1 MLEREIK
8 TGQLYKHFKGKEA
21 ILNVLIDSA
30 EARYEEMFGSE
41 KHIGKIPESQEEF
54 IKATMER
61 ISFTLHDP
69 MIRKMRLFKLKQL
82 KKREK
87 HKGH

>member
-1 MLEREIK
+1 MSTK
-8 TGQLYKHFKGKEA
+8 
-21 ILNVLIDSA
+21 
-30 EARYEEMFGSE
+30 
-41 KHIGKIPESQEEF
+41 
-54 IKATMER
+54 ER